1 MYTRMP
7 KCQQHRLIFKRFLQ
21 EKKKSGEKIR
31 KTYNWFHHKSKHKS
45 IQMHTK
51 DAKIA
56 ATLINLQ
63 KIFAKIKK

>member
-1 MYTRMP
+1 MP
-7 KCQQHRLIFKRFLQ
+7 ATSINLQKIFAG
-21 EKKKSGEKIR
+21 KKKSGGKIR